1 MLKFGSVFCLYVK
14 CDIMIVARQWTQQV
28 IWSIHEPISLKA
40 GINPE
45 VIKALADGRRPVGMD
60 EDEDILLVRNLFTV
74 ADIVKN
80 EMIIIL
86 SMTSRK
92 VPRHARG
99 KHIRV

>member
-1 MLKFGSVFCLYVK
+1 
-14 CDIMIVARQWTQQV
+14 MIVARQWTQQV

-99 KHIRV
+99 KHM